1 MATAVYPGSF
11 DPVTRGHLDIIK
23 RAAKINDHLIVAV
36 LINSAKHPL
45 FTVEE
50 RVALLQECCKGI
62 PNVTVE
68 SFDGLTVEFAKKRH
82 ASVMVRG
89 LRAVTDFENEIQL
102 AQTNHALMPGIETM
116 FLATSI
122 KWSYL
127 SSTIVKEAARYG
139 GSISKFVTPNVE
151 AAVEQK
157 MAELRRQHRTSDAHR
172 CCCVRRR
179 SCGRHGRA
187 CSAGADSRSRE
198 MRRTPAHQQSKQ
210 IPYRSPCR
218 PESCL
223 QT

>member
-11 DPVTRGHLDIIK
+11 DPVTKGHLDIIK
-23 RAAKINDHLIVAV
+23 RAAKINDQLIVAV
-36 LINSAKHPL
+36 LINSAKNPL

-50 RVALLQECCKGI
+50 RVALLRECCKDI

-127 SSTIVKEAARYG
+127 SSTIVREAAHYG
-139 GSISKFVTPNVE
+139 QDVSKFVPSNVE
-151 AAVEQK
+151 TALIAKRE
-157 MAELRRQHRTSDAHR
+157 AGEL
-172 CCCVRRR
+172 
-179 SCGRHGRA
+179 
-187 CSAGADSRSRE
+187 
-198 MRRTPAHQQSKQ
+198 
-210 IPYRSPCR
+210 
-218 PESCL
+218 
-223 QT
+223 

>member
-23 RAAKINDHLIVAV
+23 RAAKINDQLIVAV
-36 LINSAKHPL
+36 LINSAKNPL

-50 RVALLQECCKGI
+50 RVALLRECCKDI

-68 SFDGLTVEFAKKRH
+68 SFDGLTVDFAKKRH

-127 SSTIVKEAARYG
+127 SSTIVREAAHYG
-139 GSISKFVTPNVE
+139 QDVSKFVPSNVE
-151 AAVEQK
+151 TALIAKRE
-157 MAELRRQHRTSDAHR
+157 AGEL
-172 CCCVRRR
+172 
-179 SCGRHGRA
+179 
-187 CSAGADSRSRE
+187 
-198 MRRTPAHQQSKQ
+198 
-210 IPYRSPCR
+210 
-218 PESCL
+218 
-223 QT
+223 